1 MQLTDQE
8 IKTSRLT
15 LSESVIG
22 KTRIYLDTMYWIRL
36 RDQALSN
43 DLKEQ
48 ELLNL
53 TFKLV
58 DEKNCIFPISQIT
71 FLEICK
77 QTDLRTRSKTFEIIN
92 RLSGGFSTITIDE
105 LIYLQIRH
113 FFESKRGN
121 SVHDL
126 TELIWTKINLVQFGH
141 NLPVQ
146 FYNFLLEEPFSD
158 LHNKFGNEL
167 KSFVWHQDINQLNAE
182 CLEHENVHK
191 NKRDLFLAEIAGL
204 LDIHRPNIE
213 QVMFDI
219 YEKEM
224 GVQITEDEK
233 KISNLTGIIHESYK
247 QNKITNELPHF
258 TITAELFSAVRRNK
272 GQKFDRN
279 HTLDFFHASCALPFF
294 HYFFT
299 ENQLFALIG
308 QKKLNERFNCKV
320 ESNKEKVLEL
330 LNSLV

>member
-1 MQLTDQE
+1 MQLTNQE

-43 DLKEQ
+43 DLEEQ
-48 ELLNL
+48 KLLNL

-58 DEKNCIFPISQIT
+58 NEKNCIFPISQIT

-77 QTDLRTRSKTFEIIN
+77 QTDLRTRSKTFEIID

-105 LIYLQIRH
+105 LIYLQVRH

-121 SVHDL
+121 PVHDL
-126 TELIWTKINLVQFGH
+126 TELIWTKINMVQFGH

-158 LHNKFGNEL
+158 LHNKFGNDL
-167 KSFVWHQDINQLNAE
+167 KPFVWRQDIDQLNAE
-182 CLEHENVHK
+182 CIEHQNDHK
-191 NKRDLFLAEIAGL
+191 NKHDLFFAELAGL
-204 LDIHRPNIE
+204 LDIHRLNIE

-224 GVQITEDEK
+224 SVQITEDEK
-233 KISNLTGIIHESYK
+233 KLSNLTGIVFESYK

-258 TITAELFSAVRRNK
+258 TITAELFSTVRWNK

-299 ENQLFALIG
+299 EKQLSTLIQ
-308 QKKLNERFNCKV
+308 QKKLDQRFNCKV
-320 ESNKEKVLEL
+320 ESNPTKMLEML
-330 LNSLV
+330 SALV

>member
-1 MQLTDQE
+1 MLLTDQD

-43 DLKEQ
+43 DLEEQ
-48 ELLNL
+48 KLLNL
-53 TFKLV
+53 TYKLV

-77 QTDLRTRSKTFEIIN
+77 QTDLRTRSKTFEIID

-105 LIYLQIRH
+105 LIYLQVRH

-121 SVHDL
+121 PVHDL
-126 TELIWTKINLVQFGH
+126 TELIWTKINLIQFGH

-146 FYNFLLEEPFSD
+146 FYNFLLEDPFSD
-158 LHNKFGNEL
+158 LNNKFGNEL
-167 KSFVWHQDINQLNAE
+167 KPFVWHQDIDQLNAE
-182 CLEHENVHK
+182 CLEHQNNHK
-191 NKRDLFLAEIAGL
+191 NKRDLFLAELAGL
-204 LDIHRPNIE
+204 LDIHRFNIE
-213 QVMFDI
+213 KVVFEI

-224 GVQITEDEK
+224 GVKITEDEK
-233 KISNLTGIIHESYK
+233 KLSNLTGIIFGSYK
-247 QNKITNELPHF
+247 RNKITNELPHF
-258 TITAELFSAVRRNK
+258 TITAELFSAVRWNK
-272 GQKFDRN
+272 GQKFDSN

-299 ENQLFALIG
+299 ENQLSTLIQ
-308 QKKLNERFNCKV
+308 QKKLDQRFNCKV
-320 ESNKEKVLEL
+320 ESNKDIVFQLLSEL
-330 LNSLV
+330 T